1 MTPTEFI
8 WKKTSKILLTLLII
22 SFIIYVGYLFFD
34 ILVMLTISL
43 LIAMIFNPLVRLLEQ
58 HGVHRLPAVFI
69 VFIISGVSIFILLS
83 LLIPKIISQMNV
95 LASLFTQERI
105 QAIFSQM
112 EESVRQYVP
121 FVHST
126 DLVSRISEFL
136 SSALFSWINNFSNII
151 SSIVSVVAIA
161 IIVPFMT
168 FFILKDS
175 NMIIKGII
183 NVMPNKYFEMSFWV
197 IWKIKEQLGRFVRGW
212 LIDATF
218 VGVASAIGLSILGI
232 QNSVTIGF
240 VAGVGHLIPYFGPL
254 IGGLPAIIISI
265 IQFGDFSML
274 PGIIIM
280 FVIIY
285 TIDNGYVQPNVFS
298 KSTDIHPLLIIILI
312 LVGSQLMGIVGMLLA
327 VPVATVLRT
336 AVIEIYRGYKNYKI
350 IKVY

>member
-8 WKKTSKILLTLLII
+8 WKKTSKILLALLVIA
-22 SFIIYVGYLFFD
+22 FVFYVGFLFFD
-34 ILVMLTISL
+34 IIVMFTISL
-43 LIAMIFNPLVRLLEQ
+43 LIAMIFNPLVRVLEK
-58 HGVHRLPAVFI
+58 HGVQRLPAVFI
-69 VFIISGVSIFILLS
+69 VFIISGVTIFILLS
-83 LLIPKIISQMNV
+83 LLIPKIISQMNT
-95 LASLFTQERI
+95 LASLLTQERI
-105 QAIFSQM
+105 QSVFSQV
-112 EESVRQYVP
+112 EKSVSQYVP
-121 FVHST
+121 FVDASE
-126 DLVSRISEFL
+126 LASRLSEFL
-136 SSALFSWINNFSNII
+136 STAMFNWINNFSNII

-161 IIVPFMT
+161 VIVPFMT

-175 NMIIKGII
+175 NMIIRGII

-232 QNSVTIGF
+232 ENAVTIGF

-254 IGGLPAIIISI
+254 IGGLPAVIISI
-265 IQFGDFSML
+265 IQFGNLSML

-280 FVIIY
+280 FIIVY

-336 AVIEIYRGYKNYKI
+336 AIIEIYRGYKNYKI